1 MQQVHF
7 RITDQVRRFL
17 PFLKNKLVPCIPNCL
32 WDHSPFH
39 HCFRLKTREDASE
52 EYLSSKFVENLNTVY
67 LLETWMGNLG
77 SNFMIKMWLLSIW
90 ALFLGKPSFKRSNQ
104 LYLVSWFELTKGGP
118 MKQTS
123 SEQKHYLRCEQNQKI
138 KKKRIET
145 SSITELHLCNWQRL

>member
-1 MQQVHF
+1 MMQQVHF

-67 LLETWMGNLG
+67 LLETWMGKPWLQFHDKNVTFINLT
-77 SNFMIKMWLLSIW
+77 
-90 ALFLGKPSFKRSNQ
+90 LFLGKPSFKRSNQ
-104 LYLVSWFELTKGGP
+104 LYLVSWFECGQMTN
-118 MKQTS
+118 TS
-123 SEQKHYLRCEQNQKI
+123 TGLLPWTMNSTAWPFVK
-138 KKKRIET
+138 
-145 SSITELHLCNWQRL
+145 